1 MKVNMLLRNTDLVK
15 DPEGGYRGTG
25 RTTGIAFSTIG
36 EAMRNP
42 CKAITVVD
50 HYNSRFAIRDLLAK
64 IARIIKDLQLLGF
77 TINSS
82 YGTLT
87 FNPYAEIPDSLA
99 EEITINGKLYR
110 RV

>member
-1 MKVNMLLRNTDLVK
+1 MRVNMLLRSTNLVE

-36 EAMRNP
+36 EAMRSP
-42 CKAITVVD
+42 CNAIAIVD
-50 HYNSRFAIRDLLAK
+50 HHEVRGARSVLLEK
-64 IARIIKDLQLLGF
+64 ISRIIKDLRLLGF